1 MVPQRAGGLRVVV
14 GAFHH
19 IPRMMEQYFL
29 PQCFVIEVRIYLC
42 SANVGVAEQFL
53 NHAQVGTS
61 AQQSR
66 GKTVTKGV
74 RRYCFRDACSLSKA
88 FHHDENH
95 DPCKMMAPPVQEY
108 IVFLARLDIHVS
120 AVIEPQIQLMNGA
133 LRDRNEPLFVAF
145 AEHPDK
151 ALFEEKA

>member
-1 MVPQRAGGLRVVV
+1 MVPQRAGGLRVVI

-19 IPRMMEQYFL
+19 IPWMMEQYFL

-42 SANVGVAEQFL
+42 SANVGVAEQL
-53 NHAQVGTS
+53 LYHAQVGAS

-74 RRYCFRDACSLSKA
+74 RRYRFRDARSLTKPL
-88 FHHDENH
+88 HHDENH
-95 DPCKMMAPPVQEY
+95 DPCKVMAPTIQEY
-108 IVFLARLDIHVS
+108 IVFLAGLDVHVS
-120 AVIEPQIQLMNGA
+120 AVIEPQIQLMDGA
-133 LRDRNEPLFVAF
+133 LRDRNEPLFAAF

>member
-29 PQCFVIEVRIYLC
+29 PQCFVIEVRVYLC

-61 AQQSR
+61 A
-66 GKTVTKGV
+66 
-74 RRYCFRDACSLSKA
+74 
-88 FHHDENH
+88 
-95 DPCKMMAPPVQEY
+95 
-108 IVFLARLDIHVS
+108 
-120 AVIEPQIQLMNGA
+120 
-133 LRDRNEPLFVAF
+133 
-145 AEHPDK
+145 
-151 ALFEEKA
+151 